1 MSVSITHGSYKFTIS
16 TPSAITVNESNIN
29 SLFSSVYKPTVK
41 RNKSGTAITRYI
53 FFELEGSGIGYEM
66 ATYKAV
72 FTKSGTTATV
82 TAVSGY
88 SLRMGDAAYGKLN
101 EGLNTLNVFVANSIS
116 GDADGASLSMP
127 INVNLYP
134 TITLTSSKSQGSPTP
149 ATFGYL
155 KGFCTGSV
163 TATIKNTWTY
173 TGGSVTVPITSSS
186 LTGNG
191 RSATGT
197 SATSLTLSLSTLNST
212 SVTVTA
218 TAKNSRGLT
227 ASASITVTCSDY
239 KAPLITQ
246 LTAVRDSGN
255 EQNANITVKY
265 SLHSTNQLGTTGAIK
280 ANYSIKSGGT
290 TIASG
295 SGTICASGTSLGSLT
310 GTLTIPVTGSLLDPD
325 TNYDLTVTITDRV
338 TTGGAAYDVIT
349 STFRL
354 IHVHAN
360 GKGIGIFGAAPSA
373 GLKVYDNVEVES
385 LNGVSP
391 IFGTATGGAGA
402 SSLTFTN
409 AACIGKRYLIC
420 TAMDVDAAIVSA
432 KFVNKISASDIR
444 STDGKITVYFDR
456 TLSVATRVNYIA
468 W

>member
-1 MSVSITHGSYKFTIS
+1 MSVTVTHGSYKFTIS
-16 TPSAITVNESNIN
+16 TPSSMTVNEGNIN
-29 SLFSSVYKPTVK
+29 SLYSSVYKPTVK
-41 RNKSGTAITRYI
+41 RDKTGTAITRYI
-53 FFELEGSGIGYEM
+53 FFELQSSSIGWEI
-66 ATYKAV
+66 AVYKAV
-72 FTKSGTTATV
+72 FTKTGTTATV
-82 TAVSGY
+82 TSQT
-88 SLRMGDAAYGKLN
+88 SMRMGDVAAAKLEDGVN
-101 EGLNTLNVFVANSIS
+101 KLQVGVANSLS
-116 GDADGASLSMP
+116 GDMDSKDIAMT
-127 INVNLYP
+127 ININLYP
-134 TITLTSSKSQGSPTP
+134 TITLSASRSQGSPSP
-149 ATFGYL
+149 GTFGYI

-163 TATIKNTWTY
+163 TATIKKTWTY
-173 TGGSVTVPITSSS
+173 TGGSVTVPISSSS

-191 RSATGT
+191 RSASGT
-197 SATSLTLSLSTLNST
+197 SGTSLTLSLGTLNAT
-212 SVTVTA
+212 SITVSA

-227 ASASITVTCSDY
+227 ASASITVTCQDY
-239 KAPLITQ
+239 KAPQVTQ

-280 ANYSIKSGGT
+280 ANYTIKSGGT
-290 TIASG
+290 TVASG
-295 SGTICASGTSLGSLT
+295 SGTICASGTALGSLT
-310 GTLTIPVTGSLLDPD
+310 GTVTIPVTGSLLDPD

-354 IHVHAN
+354 IHVNAN
-360 GKGIGIFGAAPSA
+360 GKGIGVFGAAPAS
-373 GLKVYDNVEVES
+373 GLKIYDDVEVES
-385 LNGVSP
+385 INGVAP
-391 IFGTATGGAGA
+391 VFGSATGGAGA

>member
-134 TITLTSSKSQGSPTP
+134 TITLTSSKSQGSPAP

-360 GKGIGIFGAAPSA
+360 GKGIGIFGAAPSS

-432 KFVNKISASDIR
+432 KFVNKVSASDIR
-444 STDGKITVYFDR
+444 STDGKIIVYFDR

>member
-134 TITLTSSKSQGSPTP
+134 TITLTSSKSQGSPAP

-360 GKGIGIFGAAPSA
+360 GKGIGIFGAAPSS
-373 GLKVYDNVEVES
+373 GLKVYGNVEVES

>member
-1 MSVSITHGSYKFTIS
+1 MSVTVTHGSYKFTIS
-16 TPSAITVNESNIN
+16 TPSSMTVNEGNIN
-29 SLFSSVYKPTVK
+29 SLYSSVYKPTVK
-41 RNKSGTAITRYI
+41 RDKTGTAITRYI
-53 FFELEGSGIGYEM
+53 FFELQSSSIGWEI
-66 ATYKAV
+66 AVYKAV
-72 FTKSGTTATV
+72 FTKTGTTATV
-82 TAVSGY
+82 TSQT
-88 SLRMGDAAYGKLN
+88 SMRMGDVAAAKL
-101 EGLNTLNVFVANSIS
+101 EDGVSKLQVGVANSLS
-116 GDADGASLSMP
+116 GDMDSKNIAMT
-127 INVNLYP
+127 ININLYP
-134 TITLTSSKSQGSPTP
+134 TITLSASRSQGSPSP
-149 ATFGYL
+149 GTFGYI

-163 TATIKNTWTY
+163 TATIKKTWTY
-173 TGGSVTVPITSSS
+173 TGGSVTVPISSSS

-191 RSATGT
+191 RSASGT
-197 SATSLTLSLSTLNST
+197 SGTSLTLSLGTLNAT
-212 SVTVTA
+212 SITVSA

-227 ASASITVTCSDY
+227 ASASITVTCQDY
-239 KAPLITQ
+239 KAPQVTQ

-280 ANYSIKSGGT
+280 ANYTIKSGGT
-290 TIASG
+290 TVASG
-295 SGTICASGTSLGSLT
+295 SGTICASGTALGSLT
-310 GTLTIPVTGSLLDPD
+310 GTVTIPVTGSLLDPD

-354 IHVHAN
+354 IHVNAN
-360 GKGIGIFGAAPSA
+360 GKGIGIFGAAPAS
-373 GLKVYDNVEVES
+373 GLKIYDDVEVES
-385 LNGVSP
+385 INGVAP
-391 IFGTATGGAGA
+391 VFGSATGGAGA

-456 TLSVATRVNYIA
+456 TLSVDTRVNYIA

>member
-134 TITLTSSKSQGSPTP
+134 TITLTSSKSQGSPAP

-360 GKGIGIFGAAPSA
+360 GKGIGIFGAAPPS

-385 LNGVSP
+385 LNGASP

>member
-1 MSVSITHGSYKFTIS
+1 MSVTVTHGSYKFTIS
-16 TPSAITVNESNIN
+16 TPSSMTVNEGNIN
-29 SLFSSVYKPTVK
+29 SLYSSVYKPTVK
-41 RNKSGTAITRYI
+41 RDKTGTAITRYI
-53 FFELEGSGIGYEM
+53 FFELQSSSIGWEI
-66 ATYKAV
+66 AVYKAV
-72 FTKSGTTATV
+72 FTKTGTTATV
-82 TAVSGY
+82 TSQT
-88 SLRMGDAAYGKLN
+88 SMRMGDVAAAKL
-101 EGLNTLNVFVANSIS
+101 EDGVSKLQVGVANSLS
-116 GDADGASLSMP
+116 GDMDSKDIAMT
-127 INVNLYP
+127 ININLYP
-134 TITLTSSKSQGSPTP
+134 TITLSASRSQGSPSP
-149 ATFGYL
+149 GTFGYI

-163 TATIKNTWTY
+163 TATIKKTWTY
-173 TGGSVTVPITSSS
+173 TGGSVTVPISSSS

-191 RSATGT
+191 RSASGT
-197 SATSLTLSLSTLNST
+197 SGTSLTLSLGTLNST

-280 ANYSIKSGGT
+280 ANYTIKSGGT
-290 TIASG
+290 TVASG
-295 SGTICASGTSLGSLT
+295 SGTICASGTALGSLT
-310 GTLTIPVTGSLLDPD
+310 GTVTIPVTGSLLDPD

-354 IHVHAN
+354 IHVNAN
-360 GKGIGIFGAAPSA
+360 GKGIGVFGAAPAS
-373 GLKVYDNVEVES
+373 GLKIYDDVEVES
-385 LNGVSP
+385 INGVAP
-391 IFGTATGGAGA
+391 VFGSATGGAGA

>member
-134 TITLTSSKSQGSPTP
+134 TITLTSSKSQGSPAP

-360 GKGIGIFGAAPSA
+360 GKGIGIFGAAPSS

-385 LNGVSP
+385 LNGESP

>member
-1 MSVSITHGSYKFTIS
+1 MSVTVTHGSYKFTIS
-16 TPSAITVNESNIN
+16 TPSSMTVNEGNIN
-29 SLFSSVYKPTVK
+29 SLYSSVYKPTVK
-41 RNKSGTAITRYI
+41 RDKTGTAITRYI
-53 FFELEGSGIGYEM
+53 FFELQSSSIGWEI
-66 ATYKAV
+66 AVYKAV
-72 FTKSGTTATV
+72 FTKTGTTATV
-82 TAVSGY
+82 TSQT
-88 SLRMGDAAYGKLN
+88 SMRMGDVAAAKL
-101 EGLNTLNVFVANSIS
+101 EDGVSKLQVGVANSLS
-116 GDADGASLSMP
+116 GDMDSKDIAMT
-127 INVNLYP
+127 ININLYP
-134 TITLTSSKSQGSPTP
+134 TITLSASRSQGSPSP
-149 ATFGYL
+149 GTFGYI

-163 TATIKNTWTY
+163 TATIKKTWTY
-173 TGGSVTVPITSSS
+173 TGGSVTVPISSSS

-191 RSATGT
+191 RSASGT
-197 SATSLTLSLSTLNST
+197 SGTSLTLSLGTLNST

-280 ANYSIKSGGT
+280 ANYTIKSGGT

-354 IHVHAN
+354 IHVNAN
-360 GKGIGIFGAAPSA
+360 GKGIGVFGAAPAS
-373 GLKVYDNVEVES
+373 GLKIYDDVEVES
-385 LNGVSP
+385 INGVAP
-391 IFGTATGGAGA
+391 VFGSATGGAGA

>member
-1 MSVSITHGSYKFTIS
+1 MSVTVTHGSYKFTIS
-16 TPSAITVNESNIN
+16 TPSSMTVNEGNIN
-29 SLFSSVYKPTVK
+29 SLYSSVYKPTVK
-41 RNKSGTAITRYI
+41 RDKTGTAITRYI
-53 FFELEGSGIGYEM
+53 FFELQSSSIGWEI
-66 ATYKAV
+66 AVYKAV
-72 FTKSGTTATV
+72 FTKTGTTATV
-82 TAVSGY
+82 TSQT
-88 SLRMGDAAYGKLN
+88 SMRMGDVAAAKL
-101 EGLNTLNVFVANSIS
+101 EDGVSKLQVGVANSLS
-116 GDADGASLSMP
+116 GDMDSKNIAMT
-127 INVNLYP
+127 ININLYP
-134 TITLTSSKSQGSPTP
+134 TITLSASRSQGSPSP
-149 ATFGYL
+149 GTFGYI

-163 TATIKNTWTY
+163 TATIKKTWTY
-173 TGGSVTVPITSSS
+173 TGGSVTVPISSSS

-191 RSATGT
+191 RSASGT
-197 SATSLTLSLSTLNST
+197 SGTTLTLSLGTLNAT
-212 SVTVTA
+212 SITVSA

-227 ASASITVTCSDY
+227 ASASITVTCQDY
-239 KAPLITQ
+239 KAPQVTQ

-280 ANYSIKSGGT
+280 ANYTIKSGGT
-290 TIASG
+290 TVASG
-295 SGTICASGTSLGSLT
+295 SGTICASGTALGSLT
-310 GTLTIPVTGSLLDPD
+310 GTVTIPVTGSLLDPD

-354 IHVHAN
+354 IHVNAN
-360 GKGIGIFGAAPSA
+360 GKGIGVFGAAPAS
-373 GLKVYDNVEVES
+373 GLKIYDNVEVES
-385 LNGVSP
+385 INGVAP
-391 IFGTATGGAGA
+391 VFGSATGGAGA

>member
-1 MSVSITHGSYKFTIS
+1 MSVSIAHGSYTFTIS
-16 TPSAITVNESNIN
+16 TPSSITVNESNIN
-29 SLFSSVYKPTVK
+29 SYYRDLYTPTVK

-53 FFELEGSGIGYEM
+53 RFELESSNIGYDI
-66 ATYKAV
+66 ALYKAV
-72 FTKSGTTATV
+72 FTKTGTTATV
-82 TAVSGY
+82 TKVTSVNR
-88 SLRMGDAAYGKLN
+88 RMGEIANAKLEDGVN
-101 EGLNTLNVFVANSIS
+101 RLCVWVANSTS
-116 GDADGASLSMP
+116 GDEDGADVAMTV
-127 INVNLYP
+127 NVNLYP
-134 TITLTSSKSQGSPTP
+134 TITLTSSKSQLNPAP

-163 TATIKNTWTY
+163 TATIKKTWTY
-173 TGGSVTVPITSSS
+173 TGGSVTVPLTSSS

-197 SATSLTLSLSTLNST
+197 TGTTLTLSLGTLNST
-212 SVTVTA
+212 SVTVSA

-227 ASASITVTCSDY
+227 ASASITVTCQNY
-239 KAPLITQ
+239 TAPQITQ
-246 LTAVRDSGN
+246 LAAVRDSGD

-265 SLHSTNQLGTTGAIK
+265 SLHSTNQLGTTGVIK
-280 ANYSIKSGGT
+280 ANYTIKSGGT
-290 TIASG
+290 TVASG
-295 SGTICASGTSLGSLT
+295 SGTICASGTALGSLT

-354 IHVHAN
+354 IHVHSG
-360 GKGIGIFGAAPSA
+360 GKGIGIFGAAPA
-373 GLKVYDNVEVES
+373 IGLKIYDNVEVES
-385 LNGVSP
+385 LNGEAPV
-391 IFGTATGGAGA
+391 FGSATGGAGA

-409 AACIGKRYLIC
+409 AACIGKQFIVC

-432 KFVNKISASDIR
+432 KFVNKISGTTKS
-444 STDGKITVYFDR
+444 SDGKITVYFDR

>member
-1 MSVSITHGSYKFTIS
+1 MAVTITHGSYKFTIS
-16 TPSAITVNESNIN
+16 TPSSMTVNESNIN
-29 SLFSSVYKPTVK
+29 SAYTSVYKPTVK
-41 RNKSGTAITRYI
+41 RDKTGTAITRYI
-53 FFELEGSGIGYEM
+53 FFNLESSNVGWEI
-66 ATYKAV
+66 AVYKAV
-72 FTKSGTTATV
+72 FTKTGTSATV
-82 TAVSGY
+82 SSYRT
-88 SLRMGDAAYGKLN
+88 LRMGDIARAKIEDGV
-101 EGLNTLNVFVANSIS
+101 NTLYVGVANSLS
-116 GDADGASLSMP
+116 GDEDAKSVAMTV
-127 INVNLYP
+127 NVNLYP
-134 TITLTSSKSQGSPTP
+134 TITLTSSKSQGSPSP

-218 TAKNSRGLT
+218 TARNSRGLT

-280 ANYSIKSGGT
+280 ANYTIKSGGT

-354 IHVHAN
+354 IHVNAN
-360 GKGIGIFGAAPSA
+360 GKGIGIFGAAPAS
-373 GLKVYDNVEVES
+373 GLKIYDDVEVES
-385 LNGVSP
+385 INGVAP
-391 IFGTATGGAGA
+391 VFGSATGGAGA

>member
-1 MSVSITHGSYKFTIS
+1 MSVTVTHGSYKFTIS
-16 TPSAITVNESNIN
+16 TPSSMTVNEGNIN
-29 SLFSSVYKPTVK
+29 SLYSSVYKPTVK
-41 RNKSGTAITRYI
+41 RDKTGTAITRYI
-53 FFELEGSGIGYEM
+53 FFELQSSSIGWEI
-66 ATYKAV
+66 AVYKAV
-72 FTKSGTTATV
+72 FTKTGTTATV
-82 TAVSGY
+82 TSQT
-88 SLRMGDAAYGKLN
+88 SMRMGDVAAAKL
-101 EGLNTLNVFVANSIS
+101 EDGVSKLQVGVANSLS
-116 GDADGASLSMP
+116 GDMDSKDIAMT
-127 INVNLYP
+127 ININLYP
-134 TITLTSSKSQGSPTP
+134 TITLSASRSQGSPSP
-149 ATFGYL
+149 GTFGYI

-163 TATIKNTWTY
+163 TATIKKTWTY
-173 TGGSVTVPITSSS
+173 TGGSVTVPISSSS

-191 RSATGT
+191 RSASGT
-197 SATSLTLSLSTLNST
+197 SGTSLTLSLGTLNAT
-212 SVTVTA
+212 SITVSA

-227 ASASITVTCSDY
+227 ASASITVTCQDY
-239 KAPLITQ
+239 KAPQVTQ

-280 ANYSIKSGGT
+280 ANYTIKSGGT
-290 TIASG
+290 TVASG
-295 SGTICASGTSLGSLT
+295 SGTICASGTALGSLT
-310 GTLTIPVTGSLLDPD
+310 GTVTIPVTGSLLDPD

-354 IHVHAN
+354 IHVNAN
-360 GKGIGIFGAAPSA
+360 GKGIGVFGAAPAS
-373 GLKVYDNVEVES
+373 GLKIYDDVEVES
-385 LNGVSP
+385 INGVAP
-391 IFGTATGGAGA
+391 VFGSATGGAGA